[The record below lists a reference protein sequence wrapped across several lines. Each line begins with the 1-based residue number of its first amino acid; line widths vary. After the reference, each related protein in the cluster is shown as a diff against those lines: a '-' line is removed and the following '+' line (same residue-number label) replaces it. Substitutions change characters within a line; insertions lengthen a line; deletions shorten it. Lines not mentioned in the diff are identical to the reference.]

1 MVTTDT
7 SRPHSC
13 VRHNDICQQCYETR
27 QERQAIA
34 TWLEYQRSN
43 DKTAEDILDD
53 VLNQIVEMF
62 TGPRAYE

>member
-1 MVTTDT
+1 MTTVQET
-7 SRPHSC
+7 FPCAQYTCQCTNC
-13 VRHNDICQQCYETR
+13 VETR

-43 DKTAEDILDD
+43 GKTAEDILDD